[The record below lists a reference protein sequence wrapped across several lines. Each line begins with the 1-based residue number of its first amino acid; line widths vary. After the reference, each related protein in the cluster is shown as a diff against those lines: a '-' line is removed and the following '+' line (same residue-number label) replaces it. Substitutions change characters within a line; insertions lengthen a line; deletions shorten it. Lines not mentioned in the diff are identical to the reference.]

1 MQSCK
6 QLKMLP
12 IKNNFL
18 LLRMLFA
25 LFVIATHAVLL
36 SGSGENDVL
45 FHWSHQQLNFS
56 YLGVRGFFV
65 ISGFLIYKSLL
76 RSTSLL
82 NYATKRTLRIVPGL
96 LSALFLTT
104 FIIGPL
110 CTSFSTSAYFNNP
123 NTYYYFLSSL
133 KIPGIPATPSLP
145 GCFTQNPFSNIANG
159 SLWTIW
165 YELLCYACIA
175 AFFIIKRNSFIQK
188 LLLSSLFLT
197 LYIGLTLFD
206 QRLSNSF
213 LPGANSAL
221 SVSFDVVIYFVAGAL
236 GSFINW
242 KQLPYR
248 KHLVAAAV
256 LILFTSLYIHQAN
269 WVLYLC
275 YPILVLSIATMHA
288 PKLDRLQQLGDPSY
302 GLYIYAFPVQQL
314 LVQWHPMQGW
324 QLFIASLI
332 VLFPLSYAS
341 WHWLEQP
348 LLRLKNR

>member
-175 AFFIIKRNSFIQK
+175 AFFIFKRNSFIQK

-242 KQLPYR
+242 KLLPYR

-324 QLFIASLI
+324 QLFIGSLI

>member
-1 MQSCK
+1 
-6 QLKMLP
+6 MLP

-18 LLRMLFA
+18 LLRILFA
-25 LFVIATHAVLL
+25 IFVIATHAVLL

-45 FHWSHQQLNFS
+45 FQWSHQQLNFS

-82 NYATKRTLRIVPGL
+82 NYAKKRTLRIVPGL
-96 LSALFLTT
+96 LSALCITT

-110 CTSFSTSAYFNNP
+110 STSFSTSAYFNNP
-123 NTYYYFLSSL
+123 STYHYLLSSL
-133 KIPGIPATPSLP
+133 KIPGITNTPSLP

-175 AFFIIKRNSFIQK
+175 TFFIIKHNSSIQK
-188 LLLSSLFLT
+188 LVLSIVFIN
-197 LYIGLTLFD
+197 LYIGLTFFD
-206 QRLSNSF
+206 ARLSSGF
-213 LPGANSAL
+213 LPGAHSSL
-221 SVSFDVVIYFVAGAL
+221 SLSFDVVIYFVAGAL

-248 KHLVAAAV
+248 KHLAAAAT
-256 LILFTSLYIHQAN
+256 LILLTSLYIHQAN

-275 YPILVLSIATMHA
+275 YPILVLSLATMHA

-324 QLFIASLI
+324 QLFMGSLI
-332 VLFPLSYAS
+332 VLIPLSYAS

-348 LLRLKNR
+348 LLRLKNRP

>member
-1 MQSCK
+1 
-6 QLKMLP
+6 MLP

-18 LLRMLFA
+18 LLRILFA

-36 SGSGENDVL
+36 SGSGENDFL
-45 FHWSHQQLNFS
+45 FQWSQHQLNLS

-76 RSTSLL
+76 RSSSLID
-82 NYATKRTLRIVPGL
+82 YATKRALRIFPGL
-96 LSALFLTT
+96 LCALLLSAFV
-104 FIIGPL
+104 IGPC
-110 CTSFSTSAYFNNP
+110 CTQLSWSAYWSNP
-123 NTYYYFLSSL
+123 STYTYVLSSL
-133 KIPGIPATPSLP
+133 KIPGIAPNPNLP
-145 GCFTQNPFSNIANG
+145 GCFTQNPYSAIANG

-165 YELLCYACIA
+165 YELLCYAGIA
-175 AFFIIKRNSFIQK
+175 SFFILKSDSFIQK
-188 LLLSSLFLT
+188 LVLSIVFLN
-197 LYIGLTLFD
+197 LYIGLTFFD
-206 QRLSNSF
+206 ARLSSGF
-213 LPGANSAL
+213 LPGAHSSL
-221 SVSFDVVIYFVAGAL
+221 SLSFDVLIYFIAGAL

-248 KHLVAAAV
+248 KHLAAAAA

-275 YPILVLSIATMHA
+275 YPILVLSFATMHA

-324 QLFIASLI
+324 QLFMGSLI
-332 VLFPLSYAS
+332 VLLPLSYAS

>member
-1 MQSCK
+1 
-6 QLKMLP
+6 MLP

-18 LLRMLFA
+18 LLRILFA
-25 LFVIATHAVLL
+25 IFVIATHAVLL

-45 FHWSHQQLNFS
+45 FQWSHQQLNFS

-82 NYATKRTLRIVPGL
+82 NYAKKRTLRIVPGL
-96 LSALFLTT
+96 LSALCITT

-123 NTYYYFLSSL
+123 STYHYLLSSL
-133 KIPGIPATPSLP
+133 KIPGIPNTPSLI

-175 AFFIIKRNSFIQK
+175 TFFIIKRNSIIQK
-188 LLLSSLFLT
+188 LVLSIVFIN
-197 LYIGLTLFD
+197 LYIGLTFFD
-206 QRLSNSF
+206 ARLSSGF
-213 LPGANSAL
+213 LPGAHSSL
-221 SVSFDVVIYFVAGAL
+221 SLSFDVVIYFVAGAL

-248 KHLVAAAV
+248 KHLAAAAI
-256 LILFTSLYIHQAN
+256 LILLTSLYIHQAN

-275 YPILVLSIATMHA
+275 YPILVLSLATMHA

-324 QLFIASLI
+324 QLFMGSLI
-332 VLFPLSYAS
+332 VLIPLSYAS

-348 LLRLKNR
+348 LLRLKNRP

>member
-175 AFFIIKRNSFIQK
+175 AFFIFKRNSFIQK

-242 KQLPYR
+242 KLLPYR